1 MDVRTLMH
9 QAVMNHGDR
18 ECVCHGER
26 RLTFSEAWQ
35 RGIRLANAL
44 LSMGLQPGDRVGV
57 LEDNSIEAADFFHG
71 MAIANLVRVPL
82 YPRNGLEA
90 HKHMLSHTG
99 CKALMV
105 SQNYL
110 H

>member
-44 LSMGLQPGDRVGV
+44 VV
-57 LEDNSIEAADFFHG
+57 HG
-71 MAIANLVRVPL
+71 FA
-82 YPRNGLEA
+82 
-90 HKHMLSHTG
+90 TG
-99 CKALMV
+99 RSGRCA
-105 SQNYL
+105 
-110 H
+110 